1 MENNAFII
9 KDYFLLLTVGN
20 FNLIKLIKMKNFIV
34 VQLVPIMSMVF
45 LTCPSCKSNGPSDA
59 LKGETDMHKILYYA
73 SMAGSSH
80 NSQPWKAEVYPN
92 DSIVVFADTSRLL
105 DVVDPKGTELFI
117 SVGAFIE
124 NLDIAANALGYKTD
138 ITLFETEI
146 NSSLPVASIKL
157 TKTGLPQSL
166 EYLEELELRTTL
178 RIPFDSVAISII
190 DIEKIVSI
198 APDNIIFVPSDS
210 HDGRFISKKELEA
223 YTIQAYQ
230 KEAQDELAS
239 WMRFSNKDVNSKR
252 DGLTPA
258 GMGIK
263 GIGGFVVRNF
273 MKPEDSKKESFV
285 QTGVEKTQKQV
296 ENCGGWIIISTE
308 NDNLSEWVN
317 VGRIYERMNL
327 QCRSLNL
334 GFHPM
339 NQIIE
344 VQPINQ
350 EVNEKI
356 VPGRKIRFVARIG
369 YVNEY
374 PAPVSKRR
382 PVESF
387 TIFK

>member
-1 MENNAFII
+1 MKKIVLLKLLALTAII
-9 KDYFLLLTVGN
+9 V
-20 FNLIKLIKMKNFIV
+20 
-34 VQLVPIMSMVF
+34 
-45 LTCPSCKSNGPSDA
+45 LTCACFTSK
-59 LKGETDMHKILYYA
+59 ETNNPMKDKNETYKILHYA
-73 SMAGSSH
+73 SLAGSSH
-80 NSQPWKAEVYPN
+80 NSQPWKVEVYQN
-92 DSIVVFADTSRLL
+92 DSILIFADTSRLL
-105 DVVDPKGTELFI
+105 DVVDPKGIELYI

-124 NLDIAANALGYKTD
+124 NLDIAAKAYGYKTD
-138 ITLFETEI
+138 ITLFETGI
-146 NSSLPVASIKL
+146 NSSLPAASIKL
-157 TKTGLPQSL
+157 AKTGLHQNL

-178 RIPFDSVAISII
+178 RIPFDTMAIKNI
-190 DIEKIVSI
+190 DREKLVSI
-198 APDNIIFVPSDS
+198 APENIIFVPFNSP
-210 HDGRFISKKELEA
+210 DGCFILKKELEA

-230 KEAQDELAS
+230 KDAQDELVS

-263 GIGGFVVRNF
+263 GISGFIVRNF
-273 MKPEDSKKESFV
+273 MKPEDSKKESFIKS
-285 QTGVEKTQKQV
+285 GVEKTQKQV

-308 NDNLSEWVN
+308 KEDASEWIN
-317 VGRIYERMNL
+317 IGRIYERINI

-344 VQPINQ
+344 VPPIYQ
-350 EVNEKI
+350 EVNDKI
-356 VPGRKIRFVARIG
+356 LAGRKIRFVARIG
-369 YVNEY
+369 YVDEY

>member
-1 MENNAFII
+1 MKKKVLLPMFALTAVMIVSCASCTSKETSNPM
-9 KDYFLLLTVGN
+9 KD
-20 FNLIKLIKMKNFIV
+20 K
-34 VQLVPIMSMVF
+34 
-45 LTCPSCKSNGPSDA
+45 
-59 LKGETDMHKILYYA
+59 TDTYKILYYA
-73 SMAGSSH
+73 SLAGSSH

-92 DSIVVFADTSRLL
+92 DSILILADTSRLL
-105 DVVDPKGTELFI
+105 DVVDPKGIELYI

-138 ITLFETEI
+138 ITLFESGI
-146 NSSLPVASIKL
+146 DSSLPVASIKL
-157 TKTGLPQSL
+157 KRTGLSQNP
-166 EYLEELELRTTL
+166 EYLEALELRTTL
-178 RIPFDSVAISII
+178 RLPFDTLAVKNI
-190 DIEKIVSI
+190 DREKLVSYAPENIVLI
-198 APDNIIFVPSDS
+198 PSNS
-210 HDGRFISKKELEA
+210 HDGSFIAKKELEA
-223 YTIQAYQ
+223 YTLQAYQ

-285 QTGVEKTQKQV
+285 MSGVEKTQKQV
-296 ENCGGWIIISTE
+296 ENCGGWIFITTE
-308 NDNLSEWVN
+308 KDDVSEWIN
-317 VGRIYERMNL
+317 VGRIYERLNI
-327 QCRSLNL
+327 QCRSLNI

-344 VQPINQ
+344 EPSVYQ
-350 EVNEKI
+350 EVNERI
-356 VPGRKIRFVARIG
+356 VPGRKIMFAARIG

-387 TIFK
+387 TLFK

>member
-1 MENNAFII
+1 MKKTVLLTIVASTAMIIVSCASCTSNETNNPI
-9 KDYFLLLTVGN
+9 KD
-20 FNLIKLIKMKNFIV
+20 K
-34 VQLVPIMSMVF
+34 
-45 LTCPSCKSNGPSDA
+45 
-59 LKGETDMHKILYYA
+59 TDTYKILYYA
-73 SMAGSSH
+73 SLAGSSH

-92 DSIVVFADTSRLL
+92 DSVLIFADTSRLL
-105 DVVDPKGTELFI
+105 DVVDPNGIELYI

-138 ITLFETEI
+138 ITLFETGI
-146 NSSLPVASIKL
+146 NSSLPAASIKL
-157 TKTGLPQSL
+157 TKTGLPQNL
-166 EYLEELELRTTL
+166 EYLKELELRTTL
-178 RIPFDSVAISII
+178 RIPFDTLAIKNI
-190 DIEKIVSI
+190 DREKLVSF
-198 APDNIIFVPSDS
+198 APENIILVPSDS
-210 HDGRFISKKELEA
+210 HDGSFIAKKELEA
-223 YTIQAYQ
+223 YTKQAFQ
-230 KEAQDELAS
+230 KDAQDELAS
-239 WMRFSNKDVNSKR
+239 WMRFSNRDVNSKR

-273 MKPEDSKKESFV
+273 MNPEDSKKESFV
-285 QTGVEKTQKQV
+285 MSGVEKTQNQV
-296 ENCGGWIIISTE
+296 GNCGGWIFITTE
-308 NDNLSEWVN
+308 KDDVSEWIN
-317 VGRIYERMNL
+317 VGRIYERLNI
-327 QCRSLNL
+327 QCRSLNI

-344 VQPINQ
+344 EPSVYQ

-356 VPGRKIRFVARIG
+356 AQGRKIMFIARIG